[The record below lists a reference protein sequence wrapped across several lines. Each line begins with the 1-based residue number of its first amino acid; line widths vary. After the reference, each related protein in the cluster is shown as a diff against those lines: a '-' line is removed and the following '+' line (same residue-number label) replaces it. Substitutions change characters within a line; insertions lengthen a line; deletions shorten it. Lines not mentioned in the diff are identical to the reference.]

1 MTSVGDCTKPTAR
14 VASVARP
21 IVLSNGELNVGLNIY
36 GLVHDFYYPYVGFEN
51 HAAGANLR
59 HKVGVLVDEKMSWLD
74 DDKEWEFTFKYPH
87 TALIGHTLAKNKKI
101 GIILEF
107 DDAVDAEL
115 SIFMRNIHVVNLY
128 DHPREV
134 KLYMHQAFAIG
145 DSRSNT
151 DTAQYL
157 PDSNA
162 ILHYRGRRAFV
173 ISGQH
178 KGQPFDQFT
187 IGLFGI
193 EGHEGSFRDAE
204 DGKLTGNTIE
214 HGRVD
219 SILGFTMQISA
230 HSSERVS
237 YWIAAGM
244 SNREALYIHKQIEDD
259 GIMKRMHNTAVWW
272 HKWLK
277 PVLDVV
283 EGAPEN
289 HRQLFVNSMMIIKSQ
304 IDKRGAVIASTDSTM
319 LNYSRDA
326 YGYSWPRDGAY
337 AMWPLIRLGY
347 IDEPYRFFEFTKR
360 GLHPSGYLMHKY
372 RADGALGSSWHP
384 YVHEGGVVAPPIQTD
399 ETATVVFMFVQF
411 YNMHKDGK
419 LIQDFYLSMIK
430 PMADF
435 LADYIDE
442 HTGLPKASYDLWE
455 EIFATFTYSTAVT
468 YGALLAASE
477 LAAIA
482 GDSESAVKW
491 RSSADDMK
499 AAAVRHLY
507 NQERGVFYKSVSVVN
522 GKITKDPIID
532 ASSIFGVFIYGLFDM
547 ESTEMLTS
555 VETMISTFKL
565 LDDEPGIPRYENDFY
580 RRSDPSI
587 NGNWWFITTLWHAQY
602 LIDKGNV
609 NDAKLILDWS
619 KNHALNTGMLGEQ
632 INPITDEVI
641 SPAPLTWS
649 HAEYV
654 STLLDYIEKTK
665 K

>member
-1 MTSVGDCTKPTAR
+1 MKHIAQV
-14 VASVARP
+14 VFVARP
-21 IVLSNGELNVGLNIY
+21 IVLSNGELHVGLNIY

-59 HKVGVLVDEKMSWLD
+59 HKVGVYVDGKMSWLD
-74 DDKEWEFTFKYPH
+74 DDKGWEFTFKYPH
-87 TALIGHTLAKNKKI
+87 TALIGHTLAKNKSL
-101 GIILEF
+101 GVILEF
-107 DDAVDAEL
+107 DDAVDSEV

-128 DHPREV
+128 DHPREI

-178 KGQPFDQFT
+178 KGAPFDQYT

-204 DGKLTGNTIE
+204 DGILSGNTIE

-219 SILGFTMQISA
+219 SILGFTMQIGA
-230 HSSERVS
+230 QSSERAS

-244 SNREALYIHKQIEDD
+244 SNREALFVHRQIQDD
-259 GIMKRMHNTAVWW
+259 GIMKRLHATADWW

-277 PVLDVV
+277 PALEIVPAVPD
-283 EGAPEN
+283 G
-289 HRQLFVNSMMIIKSQ
+289 HRQLFINSVMIMKSQ
-304 IDKRGAVIASTDSTM
+304 MDKRGAVIASTDSTM

-326 YGYSWPRDGAY
+326 YAYSWPRDGAY
-337 AMWPLIRLGY
+337 TMWPFIRLGY

-360 GLHPSGYLMHKY
+360 GLHPNGYLMHKY

-411 YNMHKDGK
+411 YNIHKDSR
-419 LIQDFYLSMIK
+419 LIKEFYNSMIK

-442 HTGLPKASYDLWE
+442 HTGLPKPSYDLWE
-455 EIFATFTYSTAVT
+455 EIFATFTYTTAVT

-477 LAAIA
+477 LAAVA
-482 GDSESAVKW
+482 GDNDSAVKW
-491 RSSADDMK
+491 RNAADDIK
-499 AAAVRHLY
+499 AAAAKHLY
-507 NQERGVFYKSVSVVN
+507 NQERGVLYKSISRVD
-522 GKITKDPIID
+522 GKITSDPIID
-532 ASSIFGVFIYGLFDM
+532 ASSIFGAYIYGLFDTD
-547 ESTEMLTS
+547 SPEMISS
-555 VETMISTFKL
+555 VETMITTFKL

-602 LIDKGNV
+602 LLEKN
-609 NDAKLILDWS
+609 NTKDAKFILDWA
-619 KNHALNTGMLGEQ
+619 KNHAMNTGMLGEQ

-654 STLLDYIEKTK
+654 STLLDYIEKTRQ
-665 K
+665 

>member
-1 MTSVGDCTKPTAR
+1 
-14 VASVARP
+14 VARP
-21 IVLSNGELNVGLNIY
+21 IVLGNGELHVGLNIY

-59 HKVGVLVDEKMSWLD
+59 HKVGVLVDGTMSWLD
-74 DDKEWEFTFKYPH
+74 EDKNWKFTFKYPH
-87 TALIGHTLAKNKKI
+87 TALIGHTLAKNAEL
-101 GIILEF
+101 GIVLEF
-107 DDAVDAEL
+107 DDAVDSEV
-115 SIFMRNIHVVNLY
+115 SIFMRNIHVVNISE
-128 DHPREV
+128 HPREV

-178 KGQPFDQFT
+178 RGRPFDQFT

-204 DGKLTGNTIE
+204 DGILSGNTIE

-230 HSSERVS
+230 HSSERAS

-244 SNREALYIHKQIEDD
+244 SNREALFVHRQILED
-259 GIMKRMHNTAVWW
+259 GIMKRMHHTADWW

-277 PVLDVV
+277 PALAIVPAVPDT
-283 EGAPEN
+283 
-289 HRQLFVNSMMIIKSQ
+289 HRQLFVNSMMIMKSQ
-304 IDKRGAVIASTDSTM
+304 MDKRGAVIASTDSTM

-337 AMWPLIRLGY
+337 AMWPFIRLGY

-360 GLHPSGYLMHKY
+360 ALHPSGYLMHKY

-384 YVHEGGVVAPPIQTD
+384 YVHEGGIVAPPIQTD

-411 YNMHKDGK
+411 YNVHKDSK
-419 LIQDFYLSMIK
+419 LIKEFYNSMIK

-435 LADYIDE
+435 LSDYIDE
-442 HTGLPKASYDLWE
+442 TTGLPKPSYDLWE
-455 EIFATFTYSTAVT
+455 EIFATFTYTTAVT

-477 LAAIA
+477 LAVVA
-482 GDSESAVKW
+482 GDSDSAVKW
-491 RSSADDMK
+491 RTAADDLK
-499 AAAVRHLY
+499 AAAAKHLY
-507 NQERGVFYKSVSVVN
+507 NEERSVFYKSLITIN
-522 GKITKDPIID
+522 GETTKDSTID
-532 ASSIFGVFIYGLFDM
+532 ASSIFGAYTYGLFDT
-547 ESTEMLTS
+547 ESTQMVTS

-565 LDDEPGIPRYENDFY
+565 LDDEPGIPRYENDLY

-602 LIDKGNV
+602 LIEKN
-609 NDAKLILDWS
+609 NSKEAKLILDWA
-619 KNHALNTGMLGEQ
+619 KGHALNTGMLGEQ
-632 INPITDEVI
+632 INPVTDDVI

-665 K
+665 L